1 MRVVVY
7 NEDDIVRASFIVPQK
22 SVTEI
27 QTLLQTAV
35 PPKSFTVDY
44 KFSREEIQYLVQG
57 KTIQVIKNVKEQ
69 TNCSLIE
76 AKRTVDEA
84 KEAMG
89 LVELTRE
96 RCSSCHGFGY
106 VVTSRNLR

>member
-7 NEDDIVRASFIVPQK
+7 NEDDIIRASFIVPQK
-22 SVTEI
+22 TVGEI
-27 QTLLQTAV
+27 QRILETAE
-35 PPKSFTVDY
+35 PPRSFTIDY
-44 KFSREEIQYLVQG
+44 KFSREELRLLTYG
-57 KTIQVIKNVKEQ
+57 NTIQVIKNVKEK
-69 TNCSLIE
+69 TKCSLIE

-96 RCSSCHGFGY
+96 RCSNCHGFGF
-106 VVTSRNLR
+106 VVQIRNLR